1 MKNKLSRSIL
11 FAAALLT
18 SATSFAFE
26 EGDTL
31 SPELRERLNIQDDK
45 ITIVDFFASWCV
57 SCRVELPQISQLMP
71 NLDASQ
77 VEVLGINVDEE
88 LEEGQAYIDTFKDQG
103 GLNFRVVMDPEQQM
117 IETFEPLGMPALYF
131 IKNGK
136 VSKMHLGAMPNIDQV
151 IVSDL
156 KELGYR

>member
-1 MKNKLSRSIL
+1 
-11 FAAALLT
+11 
-18 SATSFAFE
+18 
-26 EGDTL
+26 
-31 SPELRERLNIQDDK
+31 
-45 ITIVDFFASWCV
+45 
-57 SCRVELPQISQLMP
+57 
-71 NLDASQ
+71 
-77 VEVLGINVDEE
+77 
-88 LEEGQAYIDTFKDQG
+88 
-103 GLNFRVVMDPEQQM
+103 MDPEQQM